1 MTCLV
6 KIDKGRGWGRQADAG
21 AVEEKRMQDRRR
33 EKLNV
38 EKGESEGEK
47 GLKPLAAE
55 QKIEKVQSQV

>member
-1 MTCLV
+1 
-6 KIDKGRGWGRQADAG
+6 
-21 AVEEKRMQDRRR
+21 MQDRRR